1 MNPIPI
7 AITDDDVLI
16 VELLQ
21 SHLDGQ
27 DQIDVVLTANSGE
40 ELIPLLEKQDQ
51 LPEVLLLDLKMKEM
65 DGVEVT
71 NVLKTNYPSINVIVM
86 SSHYKLSF
94 MGFMLK
100 SGVSAFIPKGISLDQ
115 LLSIIVEVAEKGFFF
130 LPEQLTILRNQI
142 SSKSPQPVLH
152 EKNILSERE
161 VEILKLICQ
170 QKTSKEIAKVLFISA
185 RTVDGHK
192 NNLFAKTGAKNVAG
206 LVIYAI
212 QQQLVDT
219 SEIPII

>member
-7 AITDDDVLI
+7 AITDDDFLI
-16 VELLQ
+16 VELLK
-21 SHLDGQ
+21 SHFDRQG
-27 DQIDVVLTANSGE
+27 QIDVILTANSGE
-40 ELIPLLEKQDQ
+40 ELIALLEKQDQ
-51 LPEVLLLDLKMKEM
+51 LPQVLLLDLKMKEM

-71 NVLKTNYPSINVIVM
+71 NILKVNYPSISVIVM

-100 SGVSAFIPKGISLDQ
+100 SGVSAFIPKGISPDK
-115 LLSIIVEVAEKGFFF
+115 LLSIVVEVAEKGFFF

-152 EKNILSERE
+152 EKNTLSERE

-170 QKTSKEIAKVLFISA
+170 QKTSKEIAEVLFIAA